1 MNKKLLAGAAVLLL
15 VGGLLGTGAVPNVGP
30 SIDLF
35 EDGDHIGQPGDEQVN
50 TSTGV
55 FLAPAN
61 TTEGATYAS
70 IQNGN
75 LSISVDDLNRRATTR
90 VSNLFVVGY
99 TGDEE
104 ARVGFNTDPHLQDP
118 SANVTFVNMDTNQP
132 IADSQ
137 SELDPGVGANSL
149 VLAPGDK
156 AVVGIDIET
165 GTQTDVVSAV
175 NVLSDVANARF
186 VITNISAGGMAAGAD
201 DEIVVRAGQQH
212 QFVTEVTSTGTTV
225 AFANRTLNITSELF
239 ADQNTLLSNVPPGGT
254 ASASIPFTPGTD
266 QIGEVFN
273 TSVSVTD
280 PDQFGEGA
288 SVNDLRNVT
297 IAVSTDARYN
307 FTVPG
312 GAGAH
317 ALGFPA
323 AVTESTYADI
333 IDPGGPINIFEFNAT
348 SGEFEQVSFTTD
360 GPDPLDA
367 IVITASSTA
376 NTTQISFQLE
386 ASAGG
391 PATRTLNDG
400 LNFVPAATY
409 GNAGAAF
416 NSPFAGN
423 VSEIVDP
430 FQKPA
435 SGRLLQFESFEAQI
449 GNGTVPVGNGPNPS
463 ANAFQG
469 YFVRSTAGTY
479 TSAVKSINESR
490 DLLRYDT
497 DRDLGVI
504 LPASVGGP
512 SPFDAPN
519 ESDGDGP

>member
-1 MNKKLLAGAAVLLL
+1 MNKKLLAGAAIILL
-15 VGGLLGTGAVPNVGP
+15 VGGLVGTGAVPNVGP
-30 SIDLF
+30 AIDLF
-35 EDGDHIGQPGDEQVN
+35 NDGDHIGQPGDEQVN

-70 IQNGN
+70 IQDGN

-99 TGDEE
+99 AGDEE

-137 SELDPGVGANSL
+137 SELDPGVGADSL

-175 NVLSDVANARF
+175 NVLADVANARF
-186 VITNISAGGMAAGAD
+186 VITNISAGGVAAGSD

-212 QFVTEVTSTGTTV
+212 QFVTEVTSTGTSV

-239 ADQNTLLSNVPPGGT
+239 ADQDTLLSNVPPGGT
-254 ASASIPFTPGTD
+254 ASASIQFTPGMD
-266 QIGEVFN
+266 KIGQIFN

-280 PDQFGEGA
+280 PDQFGEG
-288 SVNDLRNVT
+288 SYLDDLRNVT
-297 IAVSTDARYN
+297 IAVSTSPRYN
-307 FTVPG
+307 FTIPG
-312 GAGAH
+312 GSGAH

-323 AVTESTYADI
+323 GVTESSYADI
-333 IDPGGPINIFEFNAT
+333 IDPGGPINVFEYNAT
-348 SGEFEQVSFTTD
+348 SGSFEQVSFTSD

-367 IVITASSTA
+367 VVITTSSTA
-376 NTTQISFQLE
+376 GSTQVSFQLADPG
-386 ASAGG
+386 AS
-391 PATRTLNDG
+391 PDSRVLTDG

-409 GNAGAAF
+409 GGAGAAF
-416 NSPFAGN
+416 NSSFAGN
-423 VSEIVDP
+423 VSEIIDRYRTP
-430 FQKPA
+430 S
-435 SGRLLQFESFEAQI
+435 SGRLLQYGSFEAQTGNETFQI
-449 GNGTVPVGNGPNPS
+449 GTNPVPS

-469 YFVRSTAGTY
+469 YFVRSTNGTY
-479 TSAVKSINESR
+479 TSAVAGVSGPRSI
-490 DLLRYDT
+490 LRYDT
-497 DRDLGVI
+497 DSALDVI
-504 LPASVGGP
+504 LSSDLSGLTTTEESSASG
-512 SPFDAPN
+512 
-519 ESDGDGP
+519 GDGS